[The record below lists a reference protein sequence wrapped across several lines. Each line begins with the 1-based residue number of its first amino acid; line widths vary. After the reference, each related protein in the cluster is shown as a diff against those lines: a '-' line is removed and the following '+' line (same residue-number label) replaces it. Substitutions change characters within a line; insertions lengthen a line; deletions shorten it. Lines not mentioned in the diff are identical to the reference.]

1 MAEDILFLIHTLGG
15 RGGIRSIT
23 KKIKSINFI
32 GQYYNVSFYLGE
44 HIKTIPIKIFKK
56 VRKDKSFFYK
66 SANRVSI
73 DVLPSTPSQVYGIT
87 IESKS
92 QLYITDN
99 FCITHNSTLAMQLA
113 YVVDQNLSLNN
124 IVFTANQLEKRIT
137 ECKPNTAILMDEA
150 FNGLSSKGAISKE
163 NRRLVRILMMMRQR
177 NLFLFIVLPSFFLL
191 EKYVALFRST
201 ALFNVL
207 VSRKNFKLRYY
218 KVYNYNKKRELYIKG
233 KNLMDYSR
241 PKIPKSYRFYRKL
254 PPTINEEAYR
264 LKKLE
269 TFRDEGKE
277 ESEESRIMKQR
288 NFLFYVL
295 KENYNLSYIE
305 IAKLLENDDIGL
317 NESVIGRIVRDVSK
331 KRQKT

>member
-1 MAEDILFLIHTLGG
+1 MNQKKDLNKEDLP
-15 RGGIRSIT
+15 
-23 KKIKSINFI
+23 
-32 GQYYNVSFYLGE
+32 FYVA
-44 HIKTIPIKIFKK
+44 TPIFNQLRKGYKK
-56 VRKDKSFFYK
+56 VTEADQDRIY
-66 SANRVSI
+66 V
-73 DVLPSTPSQVYGIT
+73 IT
-87 IESKS
+87 GREGLGK
-92 QLYITDN
+92 
-99 FCITHNSTLAMQLA
+99 STLAMQLA
-113 YVVDQNLSLNN
+113 YVVDQNFSLNN

-163 NRRLVRILMMMRQR
+163 NKRLVRILMMMRQR

-207 VSRKNFKLRYY
+207 ASRKNFKLRYY

-254 PPTINEEAYR
+254 PPTIDEGAYR
-264 LKKLE
+264 LKKLD
-269 TFRDEGKE
+269 TFRDKGEE
-277 ESEESRIMKQR
+277 ESEESKIIKQR

-295 KENYNLSYIE
+295 RENYGLSYIE
-305 IAKLLENDDIGL
+305 IAKLLEEGNIGL